1 MPARTELSQK
11 PSSLEDLLKQ
21 HDEKLR
27 KLYIKVMNLH
37 AGHQVGP
44 LRSPAQTVAEVRKEI
59 EQSLT

>member
-1 MPARTELSQK
+1 MPIKSESSKKRA
-11 PSSLEDLLKQ
+11 SLEDLLKQ

-27 KLYIKVMNLH
+27 KLFIKVMNLH

-44 LRSPAQTVAEVRKEI
+44 VRSQTQLVGEVRKEI